1 MTLYIILIFS
11 AICVG
16 MAISVKAFGTGG
28 KRKRIF
34 QDIYFSIEEVDGIG
48 VLYTKTGEYSAVLKM
63 ENPVQKYSANIEAYY
78 EFTHLFAALAQT
90 LGEGYALHKQDVFVR
105 KAFKEENGGNHEFLS
120 ESYFRY
126 FNGRPFTDSVCY
138 LTITQENKKSRLMS
152 FDNKKWRD
160 FLVKIRKVHDQLRD
174 AGVKSRFLG
183 KTEACEYVDRFF
195 SMNFRDKVVSM
206 TNFKVDD
213 ETIGMGDRSC
223 KVYSLVDVDYANLPS
238 VIRPYANIEVNNT
251 SMPVD
256 LVSIVDS
263 VPGADCVV
271 FNQMVFVP
279 NQKRELAL
287 LDKKKN
293 RHASMPN
300 PSNLMAVE
308 DIKRVQE
315 VIARESKQ
323 LVYTH
328 YNLVNVRQDGT
339 GVAHY
344 DTEKDVIYLPR
355 QRDFEHYNDYVQE
368 MMRQLVSATGHQQR
382 LAREGMVMKNGKAPS
397 EDAVKKERLI
407 TEIASGVKMLE
418 LGLPA
423 RLSKDSLSMVDY
435 WTRELKEDPCLIDAI
450 ESEVNGALKV
460 LKKAELGEKVEYA
473 TDQHQRET
481 AQIQVQLPNH
491 YFVADEIKQ
500 HPNEEQRTVVIV
512 RDDASKTADVVL
524 PQGASLEVNN
534 EIKGMNKQRFTNAL
548 QKEGYDNVRFYN
560 PDGALGFR
568 PDDSYFADKKITV
581 SRLRNWSIEDLSSL
595 DASEA
600 VTHSRDIGFDNVQL
614 VKDDKERWAL
624 YIKPEGKEGFAVYP
638 DKGDL
643 NHFFT
648 TLKQSMDNIERVR
661 EELAQKYY
669 AMAEAKPDLKVDIF
683 GGNEQEVDL
692 NRIQRVA
699 VFRAKSGECLCAAT
713 IDGKKLQPRSVSPSQ
728 WQRLWVAPDRDSYKQ
743 NLAASLFADVLQK
756 DNNVEQSTQ
765 EKQEEATEVKQAET
779 AIVDKHDEQ
788 KEVVLKEDKS
798 SEQREEKKQE
808 EKKEEKKDEKAVKAA
823 VSPLVQQ
830 YLDLKKKHP
839 DAILLF
845 RCGDFYETYKDDAVK
860 ASKILGI
867 TLTKS
872 NGRKDDEGKP
882 LAMAGFPYHA
892 LDTYLPKL
900 IRAGERVAICDQ
912 LEMPKQT
919 TSSKRGITEM
929 VSPGKETGKQM
940 AQESQ
945 ETEQHTSLRR

>member
-1 MTLYIILIFS
+1 MKEKSEFE
-11 AICVG
+11 
-16 MAISVKAFGTGG
+16 
-28 KRKRIF
+28 KRTAEK
-34 QDIYFSIEEVDGIG
+34 QVSLLTEA
-48 VLYTKTGEYSAVLKM
+48 LTSAVDAKGHWLNASGKLYPKLYPKGFSVSPFNALVLALDSDAKGCKSNLFTQFS
-63 ENPVQKYSANIEAYY
+63 EAKARGESVREHEKGVPFLYYNWNKYVNRNNPDDVITKEAYAELSEQDKQQY
-78 EFTHLFAALAQT
+78 KGVKNREIRVLFNIDQT
-90 LGEGYALHKQDVFVR
+90 LLPMANETAYTTAL
-105 KAFKEENGGNHEFLS
+105 
-120 ESYFRY
+120 
-126 FNGRPFTDSVCY
+126 
-138 LTITQENKKSRLMS
+138 KK
-152 FDNKKWRD
+152 D
-160 FLVKIRKVHDQLRD
+160 
-174 AGVKSRFLG
+174 G
-183 KTEACEYVDRFF
+183 T
-195 SMNFRDKVVSM
+195 
-206 TNFKVDD
+206 
-213 ETIGMGDRSC
+213 
-223 KVYSLVDVDYANLPS
+223 
-238 VIRPYANIEVNNT
+238 
-251 SMPVD
+251 
-256 LVSIVDS
+256 
-263 VPGADCVV
+263 
-271 FNQMVFVP
+271 
-279 NQKRELAL
+279 
-287 LDKKKN
+287 
-293 RHASMPN
+293 
-300 PSNLMAVE
+300 VE
-308 DIKRVQE
+308 DRGYGDKE
-315 VIARESKQ
+315 DKQ
-323 LVYTH
+323 LHGCVNGFLQKMKD
-328 YNLVNVRQDGT
+328 NLVNVRQDGT

-945 ETEQHTSLRR
+945 ETEQHNQSKEIGLWERTQRMPHNMRRKPKNRCGCMGFLPPSSWRKPYWRAATDRANCRANATTTLASRLRHRG

>member
-1 MTLYIILIFS
+1 MKEKSDFE
-11 AICVG
+11 
-16 MAISVKAFGTGG
+16 
-28 KRKRIF
+28 KRAAEK
-34 QDIYFSIEEVDGIG
+34 QVSLLTEA
-48 VLYTKTGEYSAVLKM
+48 LTSAVDAKGHWLNASGKLYPKLYPKGFSVSPFNALVLALDSDAKGCKSNLFTQFS
-63 ENPVQKYSANIEAYY
+63 EAKARGESVREHEKGVPFLYYNWNKYVNRNHPDDVIPKEAYAELSEQDKQQY
-78 EFTHLFAALAQT
+78 KGVKNREIRVLFNIDQT
-90 LGEGYALHKQDVFVR
+90 LLPMANETAYITALKKDGTMEDRGYGD
-105 KAFKEENGGNHEFLS
+105 KE
-120 ESYFRY
+120 
-126 FNGRPFTDSVCY
+126 D
-138 LTITQENKKSRLMS
+138 
-152 FDNKKWRD
+152 
-160 FLVKIRKVHDQLRD
+160 
-174 AGVKSRFLG
+174 
-183 KTEACEYVDRFF
+183 
-195 SMNFRDKVVSM
+195 
-206 TNFKVDD
+206 
-213 ETIGMGDRSC
+213 
-223 KVYSLVDVDYANLPS
+223 
-238 VIRPYANIEVNNT
+238 
-251 SMPVD
+251 
-256 LVSIVDS
+256 
-263 VPGADCVV
+263 
-271 FNQMVFVP
+271 
-279 NQKRELAL
+279 
-287 LDKKKN
+287 
-293 RHASMPN
+293 
-300 PSNLMAVE
+300 
-308 DIKRVQE
+308 
-315 VIARESKQ
+315 KQ
-323 LVYTH
+323 LHGRVNGFLQKMKE
-328 YNLVNVRQDGT
+328 NLVNVRQDGT

-423 RLSKDSLSMVDY
+423 RLSKDSLGMVDY
-435 WTRELKEDPCLIDAI
+435 WARELKEDPCLIDAI

-460 LKKAELGEKVEYA
+460 LKKAEQGEKVEYA

-481 AQIQVQLPNH
+481 AQIQGQLPNH

-512 RDDASKTADVVL
+512 RDDVNKTADVVL

-595 DASEA
+595 DATEA

-728 WQRLWVAPDRDSYKQ
+728 WQRLWVAPDRESYKQ

-756 DNNVEQSTQ
+756 DKNIEQSTQ
-765 EKQEEATEVKQAET
+765 EKQDEATEVKQAET
-779 AIVDKHDEQ
+779 AAVVKNEEQTLEQREEEKTSSEKDVKELAVDAASTGAERIP
-788 KEVVLKEDKS
+788 
-798 SEQREEKKQE
+798 EQREEKISSEKNASKTE
-808 EKKEEKKDEKAVKAA
+808 EKKEEKAVKAA
-823 VSPLVQQ
+823 VSPIVKQ

-860 ASKILGI
+860 ASNILGI

-912 LEMPKQT
+912 LEAPKQT
-919 TSSKRGITEM
+919 TSSKREITEM
-929 VSPGKETGKQM
+929 VTPGQETGKQM

-945 ETEQHTSLRR
+945 ETGQHTSLRR

>member
-1 MTLYIILIFS
+1 
-11 AICVG
+11 
-16 MAISVKAFGTGG
+16 
-28 KRKRIF
+28 
-34 QDIYFSIEEVDGIG
+34 
-48 VLYTKTGEYSAVLKM
+48 
-63 ENPVQKYSANIEAYY
+63 
-78 EFTHLFAALAQT
+78 
-90 LGEGYALHKQDVFVR
+90 
-105 KAFKEENGGNHEFLS
+105 
-120 ESYFRY
+120 
-126 FNGRPFTDSVCY
+126 
-138 LTITQENKKSRLMS
+138 
-152 FDNKKWRD
+152 
-160 FLVKIRKVHDQLRD
+160 
-174 AGVKSRFLG
+174 
-183 KTEACEYVDRFF
+183 
-195 SMNFRDKVVSM
+195 
-206 TNFKVDD
+206 
-213 ETIGMGDRSC
+213 
-223 KVYSLVDVDYANLPS
+223 
-238 VIRPYANIEVNNT
+238 
-251 SMPVD
+251 
-256 LVSIVDS
+256 
-263 VPGADCVV
+263 
-271 FNQMVFVP
+271 
-279 NQKRELAL
+279 
-287 LDKKKN
+287 
-293 RHASMPN
+293 
-300 PSNLMAVE
+300 
-308 DIKRVQE
+308 
-315 VIARESKQ
+315 
-323 LVYTH
+323 
-328 YNLVNVRQDGT
+328 VNVRQDGT

>member
-1 MTLYIILIFS
+1 
-11 AICVG
+11 
-16 MAISVKAFGTGG
+16 MA
-28 KRKRIF
+28 RLEDR
-34 QDIYFSIEEVDGIG
+34 
-48 VLYTKTGEYSAVLKM
+48 
-63 ENPVQKYSANIEAYY
+63 
-78 EFTHLFAALAQT
+78 
-90 LGEGYALHKQDVFVR
+90 GYGD
-105 KAFKEENGGNHEFLS
+105 KE
-120 ESYFRY
+120 
-126 FNGRPFTDSVCY
+126 D
-138 LTITQENKKSRLMS
+138 
-152 FDNKKWRD
+152 
-160 FLVKIRKVHDQLRD
+160 
-174 AGVKSRFLG
+174 
-183 KTEACEYVDRFF
+183 
-195 SMNFRDKVVSM
+195 
-206 TNFKVDD
+206 
-213 ETIGMGDRSC
+213 
-223 KVYSLVDVDYANLPS
+223 
-238 VIRPYANIEVNNT
+238 
-251 SMPVD
+251 
-256 LVSIVDS
+256 
-263 VPGADCVV
+263 
-271 FNQMVFVP
+271 
-279 NQKRELAL
+279 
-287 LDKKKN
+287 
-293 RHASMPN
+293 
-300 PSNLMAVE
+300 
-308 DIKRVQE
+308 
-315 VIARESKQ
+315 KQ
-323 LVYTH
+323 LHGCVNGFLQKMKD
-328 YNLVNVRQDGT
+328 NLVNVRQDGT

>member
-1 MTLYIILIFS
+1 MYRYS
-11 AICVG
+11 EQDKQQYKG
-16 MAISVKAFGTGG
+16 VKN
-28 KRKRIF
+28 REIR
-34 QDIYFSIEEVDGIG
+34 
-48 VLYTKTGEYSAVLKM
+48 VLF
-63 ENPVQKYSANIEAYY
+63 NID
-78 EFTHLFAALAQT
+78 QT
-90 LGEGYALHKQDVFVR
+90 LLPMANETAYTTAL
-105 KAFKEENGGNHEFLS
+105 
-120 ESYFRY
+120 
-126 FNGRPFTDSVCY
+126 
-138 LTITQENKKSRLMS
+138 KK
-152 FDNKKWRD
+152 D
-160 FLVKIRKVHDQLRD
+160 
-174 AGVKSRFLG
+174 G
-183 KTEACEYVDRFF
+183 T
-195 SMNFRDKVVSM
+195 
-206 TNFKVDD
+206 
-213 ETIGMGDRSC
+213 
-223 KVYSLVDVDYANLPS
+223 
-238 VIRPYANIEVNNT
+238 
-251 SMPVD
+251 
-256 LVSIVDS
+256 
-263 VPGADCVV
+263 
-271 FNQMVFVP
+271 
-279 NQKRELAL
+279 
-287 LDKKKN
+287 
-293 RHASMPN
+293 
-300 PSNLMAVE
+300 VE
-308 DIKRVQE
+308 DRGYGDKE
-315 VIARESKQ
+315 DKQ
-323 LVYTH
+323 LHGCVNGFLQKMKD
-328 YNLVNVRQDGT
+328 NLVNVRQDGT

>member
-1 MTLYIILIFS
+1 MPFLY
-11 AICVG
+11 
-16 MAISVKAFGTGG
+16 
-28 KRKRIF
+28 
-34 QDIYFSIEEVDGIG
+34 Y
-48 VLYTKTGEYSAVLKM
+48 
-63 ENPVQKYSANIEAYY
+63 NWNKYVNRNHPDDVIPKEAYAELSEQDKQQY
-78 EFTHLFAALAQT
+78 KGVKNREIRVLFNIDQT
-90 LGEGYALHKQDVFVR
+90 LLPMANETAYTTALKKEGTLEDRGYGD
-105 KAFKEENGGNHEFLS
+105 KE
-120 ESYFRY
+120 
-126 FNGRPFTDSVCY
+126 D
-138 LTITQENKKSRLMS
+138 
-152 FDNKKWRD
+152 
-160 FLVKIRKVHDQLRD
+160 
-174 AGVKSRFLG
+174 
-183 KTEACEYVDRFF
+183 
-195 SMNFRDKVVSM
+195 
-206 TNFKVDD
+206 
-213 ETIGMGDRSC
+213 
-223 KVYSLVDVDYANLPS
+223 
-238 VIRPYANIEVNNT
+238 
-251 SMPVD
+251 
-256 LVSIVDS
+256 
-263 VPGADCVV
+263 
-271 FNQMVFVP
+271 
-279 NQKRELAL
+279 
-287 LDKKKN
+287 
-293 RHASMPN
+293 
-300 PSNLMAVE
+300 
-308 DIKRVQE
+308 
-315 VIARESKQ
+315 KQ
-323 LVYTH
+323 LHGRVNGFLQKMKD
-328 YNLVNVRQDGT
+328 NLVNVRQDGT

-460 LKKAELGEKVEYA
+460 LKKAEQGEKVEYA
-473 TDQHQRET
+473 TWQHQRGT
-481 AQIQVQLPNH
+481 AQIQGQLPNH

-595 DASEA
+595 DATEA

-765 EKQEEATEVKQAET
+765 EKQEEATKVKQAET
-779 AIVDKHDEQ
+779 ATVEKHDEQ
-788 KEVVLKEDKS
+788 KEMAQQEDKPS
-798 SEQREEKKQE
+798 DQKEQASEQREEKKE
-808 EKKEEKKDEKAVKAA
+808 EKKEEKAVKAA
-823 VSPLVQQ
+823 ISPLVQQ

-860 ASKILGI
+860 ASNILGI

-919 TSSKRGITEM
+919 TSSKRGIAEM
-929 VSPGKETGKQM
+929 VTPGQETGKQM

-945 ETEQHTSLRR
+945 ETGQHTSLRR

>member
-1 MTLYIILIFS
+1 MKEKSEFE
-11 AICVG
+11 
-16 MAISVKAFGTGG
+16 
-28 KRKRIF
+28 KRAAEK
-34 QDIYFSIEEVDGIG
+34 QVSLLTEA
-48 VLYTKTGEYSAVLKM
+48 LTSAVNANGHWLNASGKLYPKLYPKGFSVSPFNAVVLALDSDTKGCKSNLFTQFS
-63 ENPVQKYSANIEAYY
+63 EAKARGESVREHEKGVPFLFYNWNKYVNRNHPDDVITKEAY
-78 EFTHLFAALAQT
+78 AALSDQDKQQYKGVKNREIRVLFNIDQT
-90 LGEGYALHKQDVFVR
+90 LLPMANEAAYATALKKDGTTEDRGYGD
-105 KAFKEENGGNHEFLS
+105 KE
-120 ESYFRY
+120 
-126 FNGRPFTDSVCY
+126 D
-138 LTITQENKKSRLMS
+138 
-152 FDNKKWRD
+152 
-160 FLVKIRKVHDQLRD
+160 
-174 AGVKSRFLG
+174 
-183 KTEACEYVDRFF
+183 
-195 SMNFRDKVVSM
+195 
-206 TNFKVDD
+206 
-213 ETIGMGDRSC
+213 
-223 KVYSLVDVDYANLPS
+223 
-238 VIRPYANIEVNNT
+238 
-251 SMPVD
+251 
-256 LVSIVDS
+256 
-263 VPGADCVV
+263 
-271 FNQMVFVP
+271 
-279 NQKRELAL
+279 
-287 LDKKKN
+287 
-293 RHASMPN
+293 
-300 PSNLMAVE
+300 
-308 DIKRVQE
+308 
-315 VIARESKQ
+315 KQ
-323 LVYTH
+323 LHGRVSGFLQKMKD
-328 YNLVNVRQDGT
+328 NLVNVRQDGT

-344 DTEKDVIYLPR
+344 DTEKDIIYLPR

-423 RLSKDSLSMVDY
+423 RLSKDSLGMVDY

-460 LKKAELGEKVEYA
+460 MKKAELGEKVEYA
-473 TDQHQRET
+473 TQQHQRET

>member
-1 MTLYIILIFS
+1 MKEKSDYE
-11 AICVG
+11 
-16 MAISVKAFGTGG
+16 
-28 KRKRIF
+28 KRAAEK
-34 QDIYFSIEEVDGIG
+34 QVSLLTEA
-48 VLYTKTGEYSAVLKM
+48 LTSAVNANGHWLNASGKLYPKLYPKGFSVSPFNALVLALDSDAKGCKSNLFTQFS
-63 ENPVQKYSANIEAYY
+63 EAKARGESVREHEKGVPFLFYNWNKYVNRNHPDDVITKEAY
-78 EFTHLFAALAQT
+78 AALSEQDKQQYKGVKNREIRVLFNIDQT
-90 LGEGYALHKQDVFVR
+90 LLPMANETAYATALKKDGTTEDRGYGD
-105 KAFKEENGGNHEFLS
+105 KE
-120 ESYFRY
+120 
-126 FNGRPFTDSVCY
+126 D
-138 LTITQENKKSRLMS
+138 
-152 FDNKKWRD
+152 
-160 FLVKIRKVHDQLRD
+160 
-174 AGVKSRFLG
+174 
-183 KTEACEYVDRFF
+183 
-195 SMNFRDKVVSM
+195 
-206 TNFKVDD
+206 
-213 ETIGMGDRSC
+213 
-223 KVYSLVDVDYANLPS
+223 
-238 VIRPYANIEVNNT
+238 
-251 SMPVD
+251 
-256 LVSIVDS
+256 
-263 VPGADCVV
+263 
-271 FNQMVFVP
+271 
-279 NQKRELAL
+279 
-287 LDKKKN
+287 
-293 RHASMPN
+293 
-300 PSNLMAVE
+300 
-308 DIKRVQE
+308 
-315 VIARESKQ
+315 KQ
-323 LVYTH
+323 LHGRVSGFLQKMKD
-328 YNLVNVRQDGT
+328 NLVNVRQDGT

-423 RLSKDSLSMVDY
+423 RLSKDSLGMVDY
-435 WTRELKEDPCLIDAI
+435 WARELKEDPCLIDAI

-460 LKKAELGEKVEYA
+460 MKKAELGEKVEYA
-473 TDQHQRET
+473 TQQHQRET
-481 AQIQVQLPNH
+481 AQIQGQLPNH

-512 RDDASKTADVVL
+512 RDDVNKTADVVL

-548 QKEGYDNVRFYN
+548 QKEGYVNVRFYN

-595 DASEA
+595 DATEA

-699 VFRAKSGECLCAAT
+699 VFRAKSGECMCAAT

-728 WQRLWVAPDRDSYKQ
+728 WQRLWVAPDRESYKQ

-756 DNNVEQSTQ
+756 DKNIEQSTQ

-779 AIVDKHDEQ
+779 AAGVKNEEQTSEQREEEKTSSEKDVKELAVDAASTGAERIP
-788 KEVVLKEDKS
+788 
-798 SEQREEKKQE
+798 EQREEKKQE
-808 EKKEEKKDEKAVKAA
+808 EKKEEKVATAA
-823 VSPLVQQ
+823 VSPIVKQ

-860 ASKILGI
+860 ASNILGI

-912 LEMPKQT
+912 LEAPKQT
-919 TSSKRGITEM
+919 TSSKREITEM
-929 VSPGKETGKQM
+929 VTPGQETGKQM

-945 ETEQHTSLRR
+945 ETGQHTSLRR

>member
-1 MTLYIILIFS
+1 MKEKSDFE
-11 AICVG
+11 
-16 MAISVKAFGTGG
+16 
-28 KRKRIF
+28 KRAAEK
-34 QDIYFSIEEVDGIG
+34 QVSLLTEA
-48 VLYTKTGEYSAVLKM
+48 LTSAVDAKGCKSNLFTQFSEAKARG
-63 ENPVQKYSANIEAYY
+63 ESVREHEKGVPFLYYNWNKYVNRNNPDDVITKEAYAELSDQDKQQY
-78 EFTHLFAALAQT
+78 KGVKNREIRVLFNIDQT
-90 LGEGYALHKQDVFVR
+90 LLPMANETAYTTALKKDGTMEDRGYGD
-105 KAFKEENGGNHEFLS
+105 KE
-120 ESYFRY
+120 
-126 FNGRPFTDSVCY
+126 D
-138 LTITQENKKSRLMS
+138 
-152 FDNKKWRD
+152 
-160 FLVKIRKVHDQLRD
+160 
-174 AGVKSRFLG
+174 
-183 KTEACEYVDRFF
+183 
-195 SMNFRDKVVSM
+195 
-206 TNFKVDD
+206 
-213 ETIGMGDRSC
+213 
-223 KVYSLVDVDYANLPS
+223 
-238 VIRPYANIEVNNT
+238 
-251 SMPVD
+251 
-256 LVSIVDS
+256 
-263 VPGADCVV
+263 
-271 FNQMVFVP
+271 
-279 NQKRELAL
+279 
-287 LDKKKN
+287 
-293 RHASMPN
+293 
-300 PSNLMAVE
+300 
-308 DIKRVQE
+308 
-315 VIARESKQ
+315 KQ
-323 LVYTH
+323 LHGRVNGFLQKMKD
-328 YNLVNVRQDGT
+328 NLVNVRQDGT

-397 EDAVKKERLI
+397 EDAVKKEKLI
-407 TEIASGVKMLE
+407 TELASGVKMLE

-423 RLSKDSLSMVDY
+423 RLSKDSLGMVNY

-481 AQIQVQLPNH
+481 AQIQGQLPSH
-491 YFVADEIKQ
+491 YFVADESKE

-600 VTHSRDIGFDNVQL
+600 VIHSRDIGFDNVQL

-743 NLAASLFADVLQK
+743 SLAASLFADVLQK

-779 AIVDKHDEQ
+779 ATVEKHDEQ
-788 KEVVLKEDKS
+788 KEMAQQEDKPS
-798 SEQREEKKQE
+798 DQKEQASEQREEKKE
-808 EKKEEKKDEKAVKAA
+808 EKEEAKAA
-823 VSPLVQQ
+823 KGAISPLVQQ

-839 DAILLF
+839 NAILLF

-912 LEMPKQT
+912 LEVPKQT

-929 VSPGKETGKQM
+929 VSPGKEAGRPM
-940 AQESQ
+940 AQENQ

>member
-1 MTLYIILIFS
+1 
-11 AICVG
+11 
-16 MAISVKAFGTGG
+16 
-28 KRKRIF
+28 
-34 QDIYFSIEEVDGIG
+34 
-48 VLYTKTGEYSAVLKM
+48 M
-63 ENPVQKYSANIEAYY
+63 EN
-78 EFTHLFAALAQT
+78 
-90 LGEGYALHKQDVFVR
+90 
-105 KAFKEENGGNHEFLS
+105 
-120 ESYFRY
+120 
-126 FNGRPFTDSVCY
+126 
-138 LTITQENKKSRLMS
+138 
-152 FDNKKWRD
+152 
-160 FLVKIRKVHDQLRD
+160 
-174 AGVKSRFLG
+174 
-183 KTEACEYVDRFF
+183 
-195 SMNFRDKVVSM
+195 
-206 TNFKVDD
+206 
-213 ETIGMGDRSC
+213 
-223 KVYSLVDVDYANLPS
+223 
-238 VIRPYANIEVNNT
+238 
-251 SMPVD
+251 
-256 LVSIVDS
+256 
-263 VPGADCVV
+263 
-271 FNQMVFVP
+271 
-279 NQKRELAL
+279 
-287 LDKKKN
+287 
-293 RHASMPN
+293 
-300 PSNLMAVE
+300 
-308 DIKRVQE
+308 
-315 VIARESKQ
+315 
-323 LVYTH
+323 
-328 YNLVNVRQDGT
+328 
-339 GVAHY
+339 
-344 DTEKDVIYLPR
+344 
-355 QRDFEHYNDYVQE
+355 
-368 MMRQLVSATGHQQR
+368 
-382 LAREGMVMKNGKAPS
+382 
-397 EDAVKKERLI
+397 
-407 TEIASGVKMLE
+407 
-418 LGLPA
+418 
-423 RLSKDSLSMVDY
+423 Y

-460 LKKAELGEKVEYA
+460 LKKAEQGEKVEYA

-481 AQIQVQLPNH
+481 TQIQGQLPNH

-595 DASEA
+595 DATEA

-728 WQRLWVAPDRDSYKQ
+728 WQRLWVAPDRESYKQ

-756 DNNVEQSTQ
+756 DKNIEQSTQ
-765 EKQEEATEVKQAET
+765 EKQDEATEVKQAET
-779 AIVDKHDEQ
+779 AAVVKNEEQTLEQREEEKTSSEKDVKELAVDAASTGAERIP
-788 KEVVLKEDKS
+788 
-798 SEQREEKKQE
+798 EQREEKKQE
-808 EKKEEKKDEKAVKAA
+808 EKKEEKVATAA
-823 VSPLVQQ
+823 VSPIVTQ

-860 ASKILGI
+860 ASNILGI

-912 LEMPKQT
+912 LEAPKQT
-919 TSSKRGITEM
+919 TSSKREITEM
-929 VSPGKETGKQM
+929 VTPGQETGKQM

-945 ETEQHTSLRR
+945 ETGQHTSLRR

>member
-1 MTLYIILIFS
+1 MPRAARATCLRSSPKARGEIVREHEKGVPFLYYNWNKYVNRNNPDDVI
-11 AICVG
+11 
-16 MAISVKAFGTGG
+16 
-28 KRKRIF
+28 
-34 QDIYFSIEEVDGIG
+34 
-48 VLYTKTGEYSAVLKM
+48 TK
-63 ENPVQKYSANIEAYY
+63 EAYAELSDQDKQQY
-78 EFTHLFAALAQT
+78 KGVKNREIRVLFNIDQT
-90 LGEGYALHKQDVFVR
+90 LLPMANETAYTTALKKDGTMEDRGYGD
-105 KAFKEENGGNHEFLS
+105 KE
-120 ESYFRY
+120 
-126 FNGRPFTDSVCY
+126 D
-138 LTITQENKKSRLMS
+138 
-152 FDNKKWRD
+152 
-160 FLVKIRKVHDQLRD
+160 
-174 AGVKSRFLG
+174 
-183 KTEACEYVDRFF
+183 
-195 SMNFRDKVVSM
+195 
-206 TNFKVDD
+206 
-213 ETIGMGDRSC
+213 
-223 KVYSLVDVDYANLPS
+223 
-238 VIRPYANIEVNNT
+238 
-251 SMPVD
+251 
-256 LVSIVDS
+256 
-263 VPGADCVV
+263 
-271 FNQMVFVP
+271 
-279 NQKRELAL
+279 
-287 LDKKKN
+287 
-293 RHASMPN
+293 
-300 PSNLMAVE
+300 
-308 DIKRVQE
+308 
-315 VIARESKQ
+315 KQ
-323 LVYTH
+323 LHGRVNGFLQKMKD
-328 YNLVNVRQDGT
+328 NLVNVRQDGT

-397 EDAVKKERLI
+397 EDAVKKEKLI
-407 TEIASGVKMLE
+407 TELASGVKMLE

-423 RLSKDSLSMVDY
+423 RLSKDSLGMVNY

-481 AQIQVQLPNH
+481 AQIQGQLPSH

-600 VTHSRDIGFDNVQL
+600 VIHSRDIGFDNVQL

-743 NLAASLFADVLQK
+743 SLAASLFADVLQK

-779 AIVDKHDEQ
+779 ATVEKHDEQ
-788 KEVVLKEDKS
+788 KEMAQQEDKPS
-798 SEQREEKKQE
+798 DQKEQASEQREEKKE
-808 EKKEEKKDEKAVKAA
+808 EKEEAKAA
-823 VSPLVQQ
+823 KGAISPLVQQ

-839 DAILLF
+839 NAILLF

-912 LEMPKQT
+912 LEVPKQT

-929 VSPGKETGKQM
+929 VSPGKEAGRPM
-940 AQESQ
+940 AQENQ

>member
-1 MTLYIILIFS
+1 MREHEKGVPFLYYNWNKYVNRNNPDDVI
-11 AICVG
+11 
-16 MAISVKAFGTGG
+16 
-28 KRKRIF
+28 
-34 QDIYFSIEEVDGIG
+34 
-48 VLYTKTGEYSAVLKM
+48 TK
-63 ENPVQKYSANIEAYY
+63 EAYAELSDQDKQQY
-78 EFTHLFAALAQT
+78 KGVKNREIRVLFNIDQT
-90 LGEGYALHKQDVFVR
+90 LLPMANETAYTTALKKDGTMEDRGYGD
-105 KAFKEENGGNHEFLS
+105 KE
-120 ESYFRY
+120 
-126 FNGRPFTDSVCY
+126 D
-138 LTITQENKKSRLMS
+138 
-152 FDNKKWRD
+152 
-160 FLVKIRKVHDQLRD
+160 
-174 AGVKSRFLG
+174 
-183 KTEACEYVDRFF
+183 
-195 SMNFRDKVVSM
+195 
-206 TNFKVDD
+206 
-213 ETIGMGDRSC
+213 
-223 KVYSLVDVDYANLPS
+223 
-238 VIRPYANIEVNNT
+238 
-251 SMPVD
+251 
-256 LVSIVDS
+256 
-263 VPGADCVV
+263 
-271 FNQMVFVP
+271 
-279 NQKRELAL
+279 
-287 LDKKKN
+287 
-293 RHASMPN
+293 
-300 PSNLMAVE
+300 
-308 DIKRVQE
+308 
-315 VIARESKQ
+315 KQ
-323 LVYTH
+323 LHGRVNGFLQKMKD
-328 YNLVNVRQDGT
+328 NLVNVRQDGT

-397 EDAVKKERLI
+397 EDAVKKEKLI
-407 TEIASGVKMLE
+407 TELASGVKMLE

-423 RLSKDSLSMVDY
+423 RLSKDSLGMVNY

-481 AQIQVQLPNH
+481 AQIQGQLPSH

-600 VTHSRDIGFDNVQL
+600 VIHSRDIGFDNVQL

-743 NLAASLFADVLQK
+743 SLAASLFADVLQK

-779 AIVDKHDEQ
+779 ATVEKHDEQ
-788 KEVVLKEDKS
+788 KEMAQQEDKPS
-798 SEQREEKKQE
+798 DQKEQASEQREEKKE
-808 EKKEEKKDEKAVKAA
+808 EKEEAKAA
-823 VSPLVQQ
+823 KGAISPLVQQ

-839 DAILLF
+839 NAILLF

-912 LEMPKQT
+912 LEVPKQT

-929 VSPGKETGKQM
+929 VSPGKEAGRPM
-940 AQESQ
+940 EQENQ
-945 ETEQHTSLRR
+945 

>member
-1 MTLYIILIFS
+1 M
-11 AICVG
+11 
-16 MAISVKAFGTGG
+16 K
-28 KRKRIF
+28 
-34 QDIYFSIEEVDGIG
+34 D
-48 VLYTKTGEYSAVLKM
+48 
-63 ENPVQKYSANIEAYY
+63 
-78 EFTHLFAALAQT
+78 
-90 LGEGYALHKQDVFVR
+90 
-105 KAFKEENGGNHEFLS
+105 
-120 ESYFRY
+120 
-126 FNGRPFTDSVCY
+126 
-138 LTITQENKKSRLMS
+138 
-152 FDNKKWRD
+152 
-160 FLVKIRKVHDQLRD
+160 
-174 AGVKSRFLG
+174 
-183 KTEACEYVDRFF
+183 
-195 SMNFRDKVVSM
+195 
-206 TNFKVDD
+206 
-213 ETIGMGDRSC
+213 
-223 KVYSLVDVDYANLPS
+223 
-238 VIRPYANIEVNNT
+238 
-251 SMPVD
+251 
-256 LVSIVDS
+256 
-263 VPGADCVV
+263 
-271 FNQMVFVP
+271 
-279 NQKRELAL
+279 
-287 LDKKKN
+287 
-293 RHASMPN
+293 
-300 PSNLMAVE
+300 
-308 DIKRVQE
+308 
-315 VIARESKQ
+315 
-323 LVYTH
+323 
-328 YNLVNVRQDGT
+328 NLVNVRQDGT

-397 EDAVKKERLI
+397 EDAVKKEKLI
-407 TEIASGVKMLE
+407 TELASGVKMLE

-423 RLSKDSLSMVDY
+423 RLSKDSLGMVNY

-481 AQIQVQLPNH
+481 AQIQGQLPSH

-600 VTHSRDIGFDNVQL
+600 VIHSRDIGFDNVQL

-743 NLAASLFADVLQK
+743 SLAASLFADVLQK

-779 AIVDKHDEQ
+779 ATVEKHDEQ
-788 KEVVLKEDKS
+788 KEMAQQEDKPS
-798 SEQREEKKQE
+798 DQKEQASEQREEKKE
-808 EKKEEKKDEKAVKAA
+808 EKEEAKAA
-823 VSPLVQQ
+823 KGAISPLVQQ

-839 DAILLF
+839 NAILLF

-912 LEMPKQT
+912 LEVPKQT

-929 VSPGKETGKQM
+929 VSPGKEAGRPM
-940 AQESQ
+940 AQENQ

>member
-1 MTLYIILIFS
+1 MLF
-11 AICVG
+11 
-16 MAISVKAFGTGG
+16 
-28 KRKRIF
+28 
-34 QDIYFSIEEVDGIG
+34 
-48 VLYTKTGEYSAVLKM
+48 
-63 ENPVQKYSANIEAYY
+63 NID
-78 EFTHLFAALAQT
+78 QT
-90 LGEGYALHKQDVFVR
+90 LLPMANETAYTTAL
-105 KAFKEENGGNHEFLS
+105 
-120 ESYFRY
+120 
-126 FNGRPFTDSVCY
+126 
-138 LTITQENKKSRLMS
+138 KK
-152 FDNKKWRD
+152 D
-160 FLVKIRKVHDQLRD
+160 
-174 AGVKSRFLG
+174 G
-183 KTEACEYVDRFF
+183 T
-195 SMNFRDKVVSM
+195 
-206 TNFKVDD
+206 
-213 ETIGMGDRSC
+213 
-223 KVYSLVDVDYANLPS
+223 
-238 VIRPYANIEVNNT
+238 
-251 SMPVD
+251 
-256 LVSIVDS
+256 
-263 VPGADCVV
+263 
-271 FNQMVFVP
+271 
-279 NQKRELAL
+279 
-287 LDKKKN
+287 
-293 RHASMPN
+293 
-300 PSNLMAVE
+300 VE
-308 DIKRVQE
+308 DRGYGDKE
-315 VIARESKQ
+315 DKQ
-323 LVYTH
+323 LHGCVNGFLQKMKD
-328 YNLVNVRQDGT
+328 NLVNVRQDGT

>member
-1 MTLYIILIFS
+1 
-11 AICVG
+11 
-16 MAISVKAFGTGG
+16 
-28 KRKRIF
+28 
-34 QDIYFSIEEVDGIG
+34 
-48 VLYTKTGEYSAVLKM
+48 M
-63 ENPVQKYSANIEAYY
+63 E
-78 EFTHLFAALAQT
+78 
-90 LGEGYALHKQDVFVR
+90 
-105 KAFKEENGGNHEFLS
+105 
-120 ESYFRY
+120 
-126 FNGRPFTDSVCY
+126 
-138 LTITQENKKSRLMS
+138 
-152 FDNKKWRD
+152 
-160 FLVKIRKVHDQLRD
+160 
-174 AGVKSRFLG
+174 
-183 KTEACEYVDRFF
+183 
-195 SMNFRDKVVSM
+195 
-206 TNFKVDD
+206 
-213 ETIGMGDRSC
+213 
-223 KVYSLVDVDYANLPS
+223 
-238 VIRPYANIEVNNT
+238 
-251 SMPVD
+251 
-256 LVSIVDS
+256 
-263 VPGADCVV
+263 
-271 FNQMVFVP
+271 
-279 NQKRELAL
+279 
-287 LDKKKN
+287 
-293 RHASMPN
+293 
-300 PSNLMAVE
+300 
-308 DIKRVQE
+308 
-315 VIARESKQ
+315 
-323 LVYTH
+323 
-328 YNLVNVRQDGT
+328 
-339 GVAHY
+339 HY

>member
-1 MTLYIILIFS
+1 MPRVAR
-11 AICVG
+11 AICLRSSPKARG
-16 MAISVKAFGTGG
+16 ESVREHEK
-28 KRKRIF
+28 
-34 QDIYFSIEEVDGIG
+34 G
-48 VLYTKTGEYSAVLKM
+48 VPFLYYNWNKYVNRNNPDDVITK
-63 ENPVQKYSANIEAYY
+63 EAYAELSEQDKQQY
-78 EFTHLFAALAQT
+78 KGVKNREIRVLFNIDQT
-90 LGEGYALHKQDVFVR
+90 LLPMANETAYTTAL
-105 KAFKEENGGNHEFLS
+105 
-120 ESYFRY
+120 
-126 FNGRPFTDSVCY
+126 
-138 LTITQENKKSRLMS
+138 KK
-152 FDNKKWRD
+152 D
-160 FLVKIRKVHDQLRD
+160 
-174 AGVKSRFLG
+174 G
-183 KTEACEYVDRFF
+183 T
-195 SMNFRDKVVSM
+195 
-206 TNFKVDD
+206 
-213 ETIGMGDRSC
+213 
-223 KVYSLVDVDYANLPS
+223 
-238 VIRPYANIEVNNT
+238 
-251 SMPVD
+251 
-256 LVSIVDS
+256 
-263 VPGADCVV
+263 
-271 FNQMVFVP
+271 
-279 NQKRELAL
+279 
-287 LDKKKN
+287 
-293 RHASMPN
+293 
-300 PSNLMAVE
+300 VE
-308 DIKRVQE
+308 DRGYGDKE
-315 VIARESKQ
+315 DKQ
-323 LVYTH
+323 LHGCVNGFLQKMKD
-328 YNLVNVRQDGT
+328 NLVNVRQDGT

-929 VSPGKETGKQM
+929 VSPGKR
-940 AQESQ
+940 QESRWHRKVKKQ
-945 ETEQHTSLRR
+945 NNTPV

>member
-1 MTLYIILIFS
+1 MPLSLPLTPMPRVARANRNNPDDVI
-11 AICVG
+11 
-16 MAISVKAFGTGG
+16 
-28 KRKRIF
+28 
-34 QDIYFSIEEVDGIG
+34 
-48 VLYTKTGEYSAVLKM
+48 TK
-63 ENPVQKYSANIEAYY
+63 EAYAELSEQDKQQY
-78 EFTHLFAALAQT
+78 KGVKNREIRVLFNIDQT
-90 LGEGYALHKQDVFVR
+90 LLPMANETAYTTAL
-105 KAFKEENGGNHEFLS
+105 
-120 ESYFRY
+120 
-126 FNGRPFTDSVCY
+126 
-138 LTITQENKKSRLMS
+138 KK
-152 FDNKKWRD
+152 D
-160 FLVKIRKVHDQLRD
+160 
-174 AGVKSRFLG
+174 G
-183 KTEACEYVDRFF
+183 T
-195 SMNFRDKVVSM
+195 
-206 TNFKVDD
+206 
-213 ETIGMGDRSC
+213 
-223 KVYSLVDVDYANLPS
+223 
-238 VIRPYANIEVNNT
+238 
-251 SMPVD
+251 
-256 LVSIVDS
+256 
-263 VPGADCVV
+263 
-271 FNQMVFVP
+271 
-279 NQKRELAL
+279 
-287 LDKKKN
+287 
-293 RHASMPN
+293 
-300 PSNLMAVE
+300 VE
-308 DIKRVQE
+308 DRGYGDKE
-315 VIARESKQ
+315 DKQ
-323 LVYTH
+323 LHGCVNGFLQKMKD
-328 YNLVNVRQDGT
+328 NLVNVRQDGT

>member
-1 MTLYIILIFS
+1 
-11 AICVG
+11 
-16 MAISVKAFGTGG
+16 
-28 KRKRIF
+28 
-34 QDIYFSIEEVDGIG
+34 
-48 VLYTKTGEYSAVLKM
+48 M
-63 ENPVQKYSANIEAYY
+63 EDR
-78 EFTHLFAALAQT
+78 
-90 LGEGYALHKQDVFVR
+90 GYGD
-105 KAFKEENGGNHEFLS
+105 KE
-120 ESYFRY
+120 
-126 FNGRPFTDSVCY
+126 D
-138 LTITQENKKSRLMS
+138 
-152 FDNKKWRD
+152 
-160 FLVKIRKVHDQLRD
+160 
-174 AGVKSRFLG
+174 
-183 KTEACEYVDRFF
+183 
-195 SMNFRDKVVSM
+195 
-206 TNFKVDD
+206 
-213 ETIGMGDRSC
+213 
-223 KVYSLVDVDYANLPS
+223 
-238 VIRPYANIEVNNT
+238 
-251 SMPVD
+251 
-256 LVSIVDS
+256 
-263 VPGADCVV
+263 
-271 FNQMVFVP
+271 
-279 NQKRELAL
+279 
-287 LDKKKN
+287 
-293 RHASMPN
+293 
-300 PSNLMAVE
+300 
-308 DIKRVQE
+308 
-315 VIARESKQ
+315 KQ
-323 LVYTH
+323 LHGCVNGFLQKMKD
-328 YNLVNVRQDGT
+328 NLVNVRQDGT

-397 EDAVKKERLI
+397 EDAVKKEKLI
-407 TEIASGVKMLE
+407 TELASGVKMLE

-423 RLSKDSLSMVDY
+423 RLSKDSLGMVNY

-481 AQIQVQLPNH
+481 AQIQGQLPSH

-600 VTHSRDIGFDNVQL
+600 VIHSRDIGFDNVQL

-743 NLAASLFADVLQK
+743 SLAASLFADVLQK

-779 AIVDKHDEQ
+779 ATVEKHDEQ

-839 DAILLF
+839 NAILLF

-912 LEMPKQT
+912 LEVPKQT

-929 VSPGKETGKQM
+929 VSPGKEAGRPM
-940 AQESQ
+940 AQENQ

>member
-1 MTLYIILIFS
+1 MKEKSEFE
-11 AICVG
+11 
-16 MAISVKAFGTGG
+16 
-28 KRKRIF
+28 KRAAEK
-34 QDIYFSIEEVDGIG
+34 QVSLLTEA
-48 VLYTKTGEYSAVLKM
+48 LTSAVNANGHWLNASGKLYPKLYPKGFSVSPFNALVLALDSDAKGCKSNLFTQFS
-63 ENPVQKYSANIEAYY
+63 EAKARGESVREHEKGVPFLFYNWNKYVNRNHPDDVITKEAY
-78 EFTHLFAALAQT
+78 AALSDQDKQQYKGVKNREIRVLFNIDQT
-90 LGEGYALHKQDVFVR
+90 LLPMANEAAYATALKKDGTTEDRGYGD
-105 KAFKEENGGNHEFLS
+105 KE
-120 ESYFRY
+120 
-126 FNGRPFTDSVCY
+126 D
-138 LTITQENKKSRLMS
+138 
-152 FDNKKWRD
+152 
-160 FLVKIRKVHDQLRD
+160 
-174 AGVKSRFLG
+174 
-183 KTEACEYVDRFF
+183 
-195 SMNFRDKVVSM
+195 
-206 TNFKVDD
+206 
-213 ETIGMGDRSC
+213 
-223 KVYSLVDVDYANLPS
+223 
-238 VIRPYANIEVNNT
+238 
-251 SMPVD
+251 
-256 LVSIVDS
+256 
-263 VPGADCVV
+263 
-271 FNQMVFVP
+271 
-279 NQKRELAL
+279 
-287 LDKKKN
+287 
-293 RHASMPN
+293 
-300 PSNLMAVE
+300 
-308 DIKRVQE
+308 
-315 VIARESKQ
+315 KQ
-323 LVYTH
+323 LHGRVSGFLQKMKD
-328 YNLVNVRQDGT
+328 NLVNVRQDGT

-423 RLSKDSLSMVDY
+423 RLSKDSLGMVDY
-435 WTRELKEDPCLIDAI
+435 WARELKEDPCLIDAI

-460 LKKAELGEKVEYA
+460 MKKAELGEKVEYA
-473 TDQHQRET
+473 TQQHQRET
-481 AQIQVQLPNH
+481 AQIQGQLPNH

-512 RDDASKTADVVL
+512 RDDANKTADVVL

-595 DASEA
+595 DATEA

-728 WQRLWVAPDRDSYKQ
+728 WQRLWVAPDRESYKQ

-756 DNNVEQSTQ
+756 DKNIEQSTQ
-765 EKQEEATEVKQAET
+765 EKQDEATEVKQAET
-779 AIVDKHDEQ
+779 ATVVKNEEQTLEQREEEKTSSEKDVKELAVDAASTGAERIP
-788 KEVVLKEDKS
+788 
-798 SEQREEKKQE
+798 EQREEKKQE
-808 EKKEEKKDEKAVKAA
+808 EKKEEKAVKTA
-823 VSPLVQQ
+823 VSPIVKQ

-860 ASKILGI
+860 ASNILGI

-912 LEMPKQT
+912 LEAPKQT
-919 TSSKRGITEM
+919 TSSKREITEM
-929 VSPGKETGKQM
+929 VTPGQETGKQM

-945 ETEQHTSLRR
+945 ETGQHTSLRR

>member
-1 MTLYIILIFS
+1 MKEKSDFE
-11 AICVG
+11 
-16 MAISVKAFGTGG
+16 
-28 KRKRIF
+28 KRAAEK
-34 QDIYFSIEEVDGIG
+34 QVSLLTEA
-48 VLYTKTGEYSAVLKM
+48 LTSAVNANGHWLNASGKLYPKLYPKGFSVSPFNALVLALDSDAKGCKSNLFTQFS
-63 ENPVQKYSANIEAYY
+63 EAKARGESVREHEKGVPFLFYNWNKYVNRNHPDDVITKEAY
-78 EFTHLFAALAQT
+78 AALSDQDKQQYKGVKNREIRVLFNIDQT
-90 LGEGYALHKQDVFVR
+90 LLPMANEAAYATALKKDGTTEDRGYGD
-105 KAFKEENGGNHEFLS
+105 KE
-120 ESYFRY
+120 
-126 FNGRPFTDSVCY
+126 D
-138 LTITQENKKSRLMS
+138 
-152 FDNKKWRD
+152 
-160 FLVKIRKVHDQLRD
+160 
-174 AGVKSRFLG
+174 
-183 KTEACEYVDRFF
+183 
-195 SMNFRDKVVSM
+195 
-206 TNFKVDD
+206 
-213 ETIGMGDRSC
+213 
-223 KVYSLVDVDYANLPS
+223 
-238 VIRPYANIEVNNT
+238 
-251 SMPVD
+251 
-256 LVSIVDS
+256 
-263 VPGADCVV
+263 
-271 FNQMVFVP
+271 
-279 NQKRELAL
+279 
-287 LDKKKN
+287 
-293 RHASMPN
+293 
-300 PSNLMAVE
+300 
-308 DIKRVQE
+308 
-315 VIARESKQ
+315 KQ
-323 LVYTH
+323 LHGRVSGFLQKMKD
-328 YNLVNVRQDGT
+328 NLVNVRQDGT

-344 DTEKDVIYLPR
+344 DTEKDIIFLPR

-423 RLSKDSLSMVDY
+423 RLSKDSLGMVDY

-460 LKKAELGEKVEYA
+460 MKKAELGEKVEYA
-473 TDQHQRET
+473 TQQHQRET
-481 AQIQVQLPNH
+481 AQIQGQLPNH

-512 RDDASKTADVVL
+512 RDEASKTADVVL

-595 DASEA
+595 DATEA

-699 VFRAKSGECLCAAT
+699 VFRAKSGEGLCAAT

-728 WQRLWVAPDRDSYKQ
+728 WQRLWVAPDRESYKQ

-756 DNNVEQSTQ
+756 DKNIEQSTQ

-779 AIVDKHDEQ
+779 AAGVKNEEQTSEQREEEKTSSEKDVKELAVDAASTGAERIP
-788 KEVVLKEDKS
+788 
-798 SEQREEKKQE
+798 EQREEKKQE
-808 EKKEEKKDEKAVKAA
+808 EKKEEKVATAA
-823 VSPLVQQ
+823 VSPIVKQ

-860 ASKILGI
+860 ASNILGI

-912 LEMPKQT
+912 LEAPKQT
-919 TSSKRGITEM
+919 TSSKREITEM
-929 VSPGKETGKQM
+929 VTPGQETGKQM

-945 ETEQHTSLRR
+945 ETGQHTSLRR

>member
-1 MTLYIILIFS
+1 M
-11 AICVG
+11 
-16 MAISVKAFGTGG
+16 KKDGT
-28 KRKRIF
+28 
-34 QDIYFSIEEVDGIG
+34 
-48 VLYTKTGEYSAVLKM
+48 
-63 ENPVQKYSANIEAYY
+63 
-78 EFTHLFAALAQT
+78 
-90 LGEGYALHKQDVFVR
+90 
-105 KAFKEENGGNHEFLS
+105 
-120 ESYFRY
+120 
-126 FNGRPFTDSVCY
+126 
-138 LTITQENKKSRLMS
+138 
-152 FDNKKWRD
+152 
-160 FLVKIRKVHDQLRD
+160 
-174 AGVKSRFLG
+174 
-183 KTEACEYVDRFF
+183 
-195 SMNFRDKVVSM
+195 
-206 TNFKVDD
+206 
-213 ETIGMGDRSC
+213 
-223 KVYSLVDVDYANLPS
+223 
-238 VIRPYANIEVNNT
+238 
-251 SMPVD
+251 
-256 LVSIVDS
+256 
-263 VPGADCVV
+263 
-271 FNQMVFVP
+271 
-279 NQKRELAL
+279 
-287 LDKKKN
+287 
-293 RHASMPN
+293 
-300 PSNLMAVE
+300 VE
-308 DIKRVQE
+308 DRGYGDKE
-315 VIARESKQ
+315 DKQ
-323 LVYTH
+323 LHGCVNGFLQKMKD
-328 YNLVNVRQDGT
+328 NLVNVRQDGT

-600 VTHSRDIGFDNVQL
+600 PPHSRDIGFDNVQL

>member
-1 MTLYIILIFS
+1 MKEKSEFE
-11 AICVG
+11 
-16 MAISVKAFGTGG
+16 
-28 KRKRIF
+28 KRTAEK
-34 QDIYFSIEEVDGIG
+34 QVSLLTEA
-48 VLYTKTGEYSAVLKM
+48 LTSAVDAKGHWLNASGKLYPKLYPKGFSVSPFNALVLALDSDAKGCKSNLFTQFS
-63 ENPVQKYSANIEAYY
+63 EAKARGESVREHEKGVPFLYYNWNKYVNRNNPDDVITKEAYA
-78 EFTHLFAALAQT
+78 E
-90 LGEGYALHKQDVFVR
+90 
-105 KAFKEENGGNHEFLS
+105 LS
-120 ESYFRY
+120 EQ
-126 FNGRPFTDSVCY
+126 D
-138 LTITQENKKSRLMS
+138 
-152 FDNKKWRD
+152 
-160 FLVKIRKVHDQLRD
+160 
-174 AGVKSRFLG
+174 
-183 KTEACEYVDRFF
+183 
-195 SMNFRDKVVSM
+195 
-206 TNFKVDD
+206 
-213 ETIGMGDRSC
+213 
-223 KVYSLVDVDYANLPS
+223 
-238 VIRPYANIEVNNT
+238 
-251 SMPVD
+251 
-256 LVSIVDS
+256 
-263 VPGADCVV
+263 
-271 FNQMVFVP
+271 
-279 NQKRELAL
+279 
-287 LDKKKN
+287 
-293 RHASMPN
+293 
-300 PSNLMAVE
+300 
-308 DIKRVQE
+308 
-315 VIARESKQ
+315 KQ
-323 LVYTH
+323 LHGCVNGFLQKMKD
-328 YNLVNVRQDGT
+328 NLVNVRQDGT

>member
-1 MTLYIILIFS
+1 MKEKSDFE
-11 AICVG
+11 
-16 MAISVKAFGTGG
+16 
-28 KRKRIF
+28 KRAAEK
-34 QDIYFSIEEVDGIG
+34 QVSLLTEA
-48 VLYTKTGEYSAVLKM
+48 LTSAVNANGHWLNASGKLYPKLYPKGFSVSPFNAVVLALDSDTKGCKSNLFTQFS
-63 ENPVQKYSANIEAYY
+63 EAKARGESVREHEKGVPFLFYNWNKYVNRNHPDDVITKEAY
-78 EFTHLFAALAQT
+78 AALSDQDKQQYKGVKNREIRVLFNIDQT
-90 LGEGYALHKQDVFVR
+90 LLPMANEAAYATALKKDGTTEDRGYGD
-105 KAFKEENGGNHEFLS
+105 KE
-120 ESYFRY
+120 
-126 FNGRPFTDSVCY
+126 D
-138 LTITQENKKSRLMS
+138 
-152 FDNKKWRD
+152 
-160 FLVKIRKVHDQLRD
+160 
-174 AGVKSRFLG
+174 
-183 KTEACEYVDRFF
+183 
-195 SMNFRDKVVSM
+195 
-206 TNFKVDD
+206 
-213 ETIGMGDRSC
+213 
-223 KVYSLVDVDYANLPS
+223 
-238 VIRPYANIEVNNT
+238 
-251 SMPVD
+251 
-256 LVSIVDS
+256 
-263 VPGADCVV
+263 
-271 FNQMVFVP
+271 
-279 NQKRELAL
+279 
-287 LDKKKN
+287 
-293 RHASMPN
+293 
-300 PSNLMAVE
+300 
-308 DIKRVQE
+308 
-315 VIARESKQ
+315 KQ
-323 LVYTH
+323 LHGRVSGFLQKMKD
-328 YNLVNVRQDGT
+328 NLVNVRQDGT

-355 QRDFEHYNDYVQE
+355 QRDFEQYNDYVQE

-423 RLSKDSLSMVDY
+423 RLSKDSLGMVDY
-435 WTRELKEDPCLIDAI
+435 WARELKEDPCLIDAI

-481 AQIQVQLPNH
+481 TQIQGQLPNH

-500 HPNEEQRTVVIV
+500 HPNEEQRIVVIV
-512 RDDASKTADVVL
+512 RDDANKTADVVL

-560 PDGALGFR
+560 VDGALGFR

-595 DASEA
+595 DATEA
-600 VTHSRDIGFDNVQL
+600 VTHCRDIGFDNVQL

-779 AIVDKHDEQ
+779 ATVEKHDEQ
-788 KEVVLKEDKS
+788 KEMAQQEDKPS
-798 SEQREEKKQE
+798 DQKEQTSEQREEKKE
-808 EKKEEKKDEKAVKAA
+808 EKKEEKAVKAA
-823 VSPLVQQ
+823 ISPLVQQ

-860 ASKILGI
+860 ASNILGI

-919 TSSKRGITEM
+919 TSSKRGIAEM
-929 VSPGKETGKQM
+929 VTPGQETGKQM

-945 ETEQHTSLRR
+945 GTGQHTSLRR

>member
-1 MTLYIILIFS
+1 
-11 AICVG
+11 
-16 MAISVKAFGTGG
+16 
-28 KRKRIF
+28 
-34 QDIYFSIEEVDGIG
+34 
-48 VLYTKTGEYSAVLKM
+48 
-63 ENPVQKYSANIEAYY
+63 
-78 EFTHLFAALAQT
+78 
-90 LGEGYALHKQDVFVR
+90 
-105 KAFKEENGGNHEFLS
+105 
-120 ESYFRY
+120 
-126 FNGRPFTDSVCY
+126 
-138 LTITQENKKSRLMS
+138 
-152 FDNKKWRD
+152 
-160 FLVKIRKVHDQLRD
+160 
-174 AGVKSRFLG
+174 
-183 KTEACEYVDRFF
+183 
-195 SMNFRDKVVSM
+195 
-206 TNFKVDD
+206 
-213 ETIGMGDRSC
+213 
-223 KVYSLVDVDYANLPS
+223 
-238 VIRPYANIEVNNT
+238 
-251 SMPVD
+251 
-256 LVSIVDS
+256 
-263 VPGADCVV
+263 
-271 FNQMVFVP
+271 
-279 NQKRELAL
+279 
-287 LDKKKN
+287 
-293 RHASMPN
+293 
-300 PSNLMAVE
+300 
-308 DIKRVQE
+308 
-315 VIARESKQ
+315 
-323 LVYTH
+323 
-328 YNLVNVRQDGT
+328 
-339 GVAHY
+339 VAHY

>member
-1 MTLYIILIFS
+1 MKEKNEFE
-11 AICVG
+11 
-16 MAISVKAFGTGG
+16 
-28 KRKRIF
+28 KRAAEK
-34 QDIYFSIEEVDGIG
+34 QVSLLTEA
-48 VLYTKTGEYSAVLKM
+48 LTSAVDAKGHWLNASGKLYPKLYPKGFSVSPFNALVLALDSDAKGCKSNLFTQFS
-63 ENPVQKYSANIEAYY
+63 EAKARGESVREHEKGVPFLFYNWNKYVNRNHPDDVITKEAY
-78 EFTHLFAALAQT
+78 AALSDQDKQQYKGVKNREIRVLFNIDQT
-90 LGEGYALHKQDVFVR
+90 LLPMANEAAYATALKKDGTTEDRGYGD
-105 KAFKEENGGNHEFLS
+105 KE
-120 ESYFRY
+120 
-126 FNGRPFTDSVCY
+126 D
-138 LTITQENKKSRLMS
+138 
-152 FDNKKWRD
+152 
-160 FLVKIRKVHDQLRD
+160 
-174 AGVKSRFLG
+174 
-183 KTEACEYVDRFF
+183 
-195 SMNFRDKVVSM
+195 
-206 TNFKVDD
+206 
-213 ETIGMGDRSC
+213 
-223 KVYSLVDVDYANLPS
+223 
-238 VIRPYANIEVNNT
+238 
-251 SMPVD
+251 
-256 LVSIVDS
+256 
-263 VPGADCVV
+263 
-271 FNQMVFVP
+271 
-279 NQKRELAL
+279 
-287 LDKKKN
+287 
-293 RHASMPN
+293 
-300 PSNLMAVE
+300 
-308 DIKRVQE
+308 
-315 VIARESKQ
+315 KQ
-323 LVYTH
+323 LHGRVNGFLQKMKD
-328 YNLVNVRQDGT
+328 NLVNVRQDGT

-614 VKDDKERWAL
+614 VKDEKERWAL

-779 AIVDKHDEQ
+779 ATVVKNEEQ
-788 KEVVLKEDKS
+788 T
-798 SEQREEKKQE
+798 SEQREEENTSSEKDSKGLAVETTSTGSERIPEQREEKEPEEKKQE
-808 EKKEEKKDEKAVKAA
+808 EEKEDEEKEEKAGKDA

-912 LEMPKQT
+912 LEAPKQT
-919 TSSKRGITEM
+919 TSSKREITEM
-929 VSPGKETGKQM
+929 VTPGQETGKQM

-945 ETEQHTSLRR
+945 ETGQHTSLRR

>member
-1 MTLYIILIFS
+1 MKEKSEFE
-11 AICVG
+11 
-16 MAISVKAFGTGG
+16 
-28 KRKRIF
+28 KRAAEK
-34 QDIYFSIEEVDGIG
+34 QVSLLTEA
-48 VLYTKTGEYSAVLKM
+48 LTSAVNANGHWMNASGKLYPKLYPKGFSVSPFNALVLALDSDAKGCKSNLFTQFS
-63 ENPVQKYSANIEAYY
+63 EAKARGESVREHEKGVPFLFYNWNKYVNRNHPDDVITKEAY
-78 EFTHLFAALAQT
+78 AALSDQDKQQYKGVKNREIRVLFNIDQT
-90 LGEGYALHKQDVFVR
+90 LLPMANEAAYATALKKDGTTEDRGYGD
-105 KAFKEENGGNHEFLS
+105 KE
-120 ESYFRY
+120 
-126 FNGRPFTDSVCY
+126 D
-138 LTITQENKKSRLMS
+138 
-152 FDNKKWRD
+152 
-160 FLVKIRKVHDQLRD
+160 
-174 AGVKSRFLG
+174 
-183 KTEACEYVDRFF
+183 
-195 SMNFRDKVVSM
+195 
-206 TNFKVDD
+206 
-213 ETIGMGDRSC
+213 
-223 KVYSLVDVDYANLPS
+223 
-238 VIRPYANIEVNNT
+238 
-251 SMPVD
+251 
-256 LVSIVDS
+256 
-263 VPGADCVV
+263 
-271 FNQMVFVP
+271 
-279 NQKRELAL
+279 
-287 LDKKKN
+287 
-293 RHASMPN
+293 
-300 PSNLMAVE
+300 
-308 DIKRVQE
+308 
-315 VIARESKQ
+315 KQ
-323 LVYTH
+323 LHGRVSGFLQKMKD
-328 YNLVNVRQDGT
+328 NLVNVRQDGT

-344 DTEKDVIYLPR
+344 DTEKDIIYLPR

-423 RLSKDSLSMVDY
+423 RLSKDSLGMVDY

-460 LKKAELGEKVEYA
+460 MKKAELGEKVEYA
-473 TDQHQRET
+473 TQQHQRET
-481 AQIQVQLPNH
+481 AQIQGQLPNH

-512 RDDASKTADVVL
+512 RDDANKTADVVL

-595 DASEA
+595 DATEA

-728 WQRLWVAPDRDSYKQ
+728 WQRLWVAPDRESYKQ

-756 DNNVEQSTQ
+756 DKNIEQSTQ
-765 EKQEEATEVKQAET
+765 EKQDEATEVKQAET
-779 AIVDKHDEQ
+779 AAVVKNEEQTLEQREEEKTSSEKDIKELAVDAASTGAERIP
-788 KEVVLKEDKS
+788 
-798 SEQREEKKQE
+798 EQREEKKQE
-808 EKKEEKKDEKAVKAA
+808 EKKEEKVATAA
-823 VSPLVQQ
+823 VSPIVKQ

-860 ASKILGI
+860 ASNILGI

-912 LEMPKQT
+912 LEAPKQT
-919 TSSKRGITEM
+919 TSSKREITEM
-929 VSPGKETGKQM
+929 VTPGQETGKQM

-945 ETEQHTSLRR
+945 ETGQHTSLRR